1 VYTTNGDVVTA
12 RSETLDRGQML
23 KHEKQAESPVF
34 SPPITEQLIGTA
46 TDAQLA
52 AALDFLKSRNGAKQE
67 PDR

>member
-1 VYTTNGDVVTA
+1 
-12 RSETLDRGQML
+12 ML